1 MARCHPDSYAPL
13 HCRILGA
20 SMTSKAFTIATLA
33 ACLVLCAQA
42 VAARPHDGTL
52 TSDDVDNTAVDNTA
66 VNKVDAH
73 DSMSVPTNQ
82 SNSTEA
88 LQTTANIRKAL
99 MADKTLSVSGHNV
112 KIVTNGSTVTLR
124 GPVASTA
131 EKDRIAAL
139 ARENAPGKDIV
150 DQLTVKGA

>member
-1 MARCHPDSYAPL
+1 
-13 HCRILGA
+13 
-20 SMTSKAFTIATLA
+20 MTSKAFTIATLA

-52 TSDDVDNTAVDNTA
+52 TSDDVDNTAV
-66 VNKVDAH
+66 NKVDAH
-73 DSMSVPTNQ
+73 DSTSVPTNQ

-99 MADKTLSVSGHNV
+99 MSDKTLSVSAHNV

-124 GPVASTA
+124 GPVASAA

-139 ARENAPGKDIV
+139 ARQNAPGKDVV

>member
-1 MARCHPDSYAPL
+1 VHSLSNM
-13 HCRILGA
+13 GA
-20 SMTSKAFTIATLA
+20 SMTGKAFTIATLA

-42 VAARPHDGTL
+42 VAAHDGTL
-52 TSDDVDNTAVDNTA
+52 TSADVDNTAVNE
-66 VNKVDAH
+66 VDARN
-73 DSMSVPTNQ
+73 STSVPTNQ
-82 SNSTEA
+82 SNSSEA

-131 EKDRIAAL
+131 EKEKIAAL
-139 ARENAPGKDIV
+139 ARENAPGKDV
-150 DQLTVKGA
+150 LDQLTVKGA

>member
-1 MARCHPDSYAPL
+1 
-13 HCRILGA
+13 
-20 SMTSKAFTIATLA
+20 MTSKAFTIATLA

-52 TSDDVDNTAVDNTA
+52 TSDDVDNTAVDNSA
-66 VNKVDAH
+66 DNKVDAH
-73 DSMSVPTNQ
+73 DSMSVRTNQ

-99 MADKTLSVSGHNV
+99 MADKTLSVSAHNV

-124 GPVASTA
+124 GPVASAA
-131 EKDRIAAL
+131 EKERIAAL
-139 ARENAPGKDIV
+139 ARQNAPGKDVV

>member
-1 MARCHPDSYAPL
+1 
-13 HCRILGA
+13 
-20 SMTSKAFTIATLA
+20 MTSKTFTIATLA

-52 TSDDVDNTAVDNTA
+52 TSDDVDNTAVNQ
-66 VNKVDAH
+66 VDAH
-73 DSMSVPTNQ
+73 DAMSVPTNQ

-124 GPVASTA
+124 GPVASAA
-131 EKDRIAAL
+131 EKERIAAL
-139 ARENAPGKDIV
+139 ARENAPGKDV
-150 DQLTVKGA
+150 LNQLTVKGA

>member
-1 MARCHPDSYAPL
+1 
-13 HCRILGA
+13 
-20 SMTSKAFTIATLA
+20 MTSKAFTIATLA

-52 TSDDVDNTAVDNTA
+52 TSDDVDNTAV
-66 VNKVDAH
+66 NKVDAH
-73 DSMSVPTNQ
+73 DSTSVPTDQ

-99 MADKTLSVSGHNV
+99 MADKSLSVSGHNV

-131 EKDRIAAL
+131 EKERIAAL